1 MLIYIFTAPP
11 PGPSTSGGSVGSA
24 GVATSS
30 VAAPSSMGLVPAQQA
45 HAPPQSMETPS
56 EYFDSDC
63 ITVYQLY
70 FVFLYFVTRLLK
82 NLYK

>member
-1 MLIYIFTAPP
+1 MLIYIFAAPP

-56 EYFDSDC
+56 KYILHFY
-63 ITVYQLY
+63 IL
-70 FVFLYFVTRLLK
+70 LLRLLK